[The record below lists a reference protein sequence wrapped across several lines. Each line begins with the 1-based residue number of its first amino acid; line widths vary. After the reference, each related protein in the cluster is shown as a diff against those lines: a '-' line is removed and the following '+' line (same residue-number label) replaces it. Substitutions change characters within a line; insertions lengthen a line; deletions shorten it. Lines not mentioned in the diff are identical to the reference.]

1 MAQAIYKQVLNER
14 LIRSA
19 KSATRVT
26 LIWDAD
32 TRGLV
37 LAVRSNGRKTWK
49 FIYSFRARTRWFVI
63 GDADAM
69 PLSDARKRA
78 RELRV
83 QVDQGSDPQALR
95 SARRGTGTF
104 AELALRSRG
113 AGVLQP
119 DNHRPQSSVPSRCTA
134 GFLKWS
140 FVLEHMPRSRQSIQ
154 PPPRTANDMLG
165 LVRPLLAEGPSEV
178 FFAR

>member
-1 MAQAIYKQVLNER
+1 M
-14 LIRSA
+14 
-19 KSATRVT
+19 
-26 LIWDAD
+26 
-32 TRGLV
+32 
-37 LAVRSNGRKTWK
+37 
-49 FIYSFRARTRWFVI
+49 I